1 MHLQFFKTFAVL
13 LLLSLSFGSCDTSDP
28 FGPGEPPDYTPAP
41 DRYDYSQVEPIE
53 VEEGV
58 QVYILEEGESDF
70 PKVTARDV
78 IQVSLTLRI
87 PDGSDFNIG
96 GAQVGNIIYSTYQE
110 GAEGPESVGVI
121 PGQFQSPPNIE
132 RFAYTSGLKKGLIGM
147 KIGERRTILVS
158 PEKGFGENTEQ
169 LQYDVVLFDV
179 GW

>member
-28 FGPGEPPDYTPAP
+28 FGPGEPPDYSPAP

-70 PKVTARDV
+70 PKVTARDN
-78 IQVSLTLRI
+78 ILVSLTLRI
-87 PDGSDFNIG
+87 PDDSNLDIG
-96 GAQVGNIIYSTYQE
+96 GTQVGTIIYSTYQE
-110 GAEGPESVGVI
+110 GNEGPESVWVI
-121 PGQFQSPPNIE
+121 RPAQNLTPIE
-132 RFAYTSGLKKGLIGM
+132 QYAYTQGLKKGLIGM